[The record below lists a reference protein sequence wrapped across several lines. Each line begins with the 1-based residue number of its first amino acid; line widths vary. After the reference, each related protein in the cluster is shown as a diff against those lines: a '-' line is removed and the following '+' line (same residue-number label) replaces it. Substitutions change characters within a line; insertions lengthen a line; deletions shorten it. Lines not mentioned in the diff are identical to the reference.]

1 MMMLVPHGGSVSLA
15 AMSCDHV
22 ETVGINGD
30 LFTALFLLLR
40 PSTVCVHVVPMCL
53 KTWGKVIQVKS
64 SVLPVASSSKKL
76 RWDK

>member
-1 MMMLVPHGGSVSLA
+1 MA

-22 ETVGINGD
+22 GTVGINGD
-30 LFTALFLLLR
+30 LFTALFLFLR

-53 KTWGKVIQVKS
+53 KTWAKVIQVKS